1 MRQQEIRYRCD
12 YQKEWQQL
20 IPSLRKY
27 ELEPVKFLS
36 IPGDA
41 PKDFITDS
49 EYRPGYR
56 SRRQRRESYIAKV
69 GSKFYPNE
77 SITEHLSTRI
87 GQTFGLNIADSKLRM
102 IDGQVRF
109 MSKYF
114 LDRQSEQLTHGAEVF
129 ELCLGKENYKELA
142 DKKSEKDF
150 FTFQMTAEA
159 IKTAFPESHEKIMAG
174 FVEML
179 AFDALIGHNDRHP
192 YNWGVIV
199 PIRAKSKPPRF
210 SPVFDTARALFWNN
224 PERRINQMLNNPA
237 QLEAYLKACAPP
249 VGWDG
254 EEGVAFFPLMSLISK
269 SSTRYSRLIQKFLD
283 QTALENTFRLLE
295 KEFKLLMSPE
305 RRELIKKCLK
315 LRQEMLKDECQI
327 ADEMKGGTE

>member
-1 MRQQEIRYRCD
+1 MQRQEIRHLSD
-12 YQKEWQQL
+12 YQKEWKRL

-49 EYRPGYR
+49 EYRPGHR

-77 SITEHLSTRI
+77 SITEQLATHI
-87 GQTFGLNIADSKLRM
+87 GQAFELDIAVSKLRM

-114 LDRQSEQLTHGAEVF
+114 LDRQNEQLTHGAEIF
-129 ELCLGKENYKELA
+129 ELCLGKENYQELA

-159 IKTAFPESHEKIMAG
+159 IKITFPDFHEKIMAG

-199 PIRAKSKPPRF
+199 PIRKSKPPRF

-224 PERRINQMLNNPA
+224 PERRINLMLNNDA
-237 QLEAYLKACAPP
+237 QLDAYINGCSPP
-249 VGWDG
+249 IGWDG
-254 EEGVAFFPLMSLISK
+254 EEGVAFFRLMSLIAN
-269 SSTRYSRLIQKFLD
+269 SSARYRRLIEKFLNAA
-283 QTALENTFRLLE
+283 ALENTFRILE

-305 RRELIKKCLK
+305 RRELIKRCLK
-315 LRQEMLKDECQI
+315 RRQQMLKESCR
-327 ADEMKGGTE
+327 M